1 MTNKATRTAQLAAAA
16 LLASLAFVPTPAAAD
31 TEIAGNRCLADIV
44 VIHALETSL
53 ETSVKVLRVG
63 DSVEGPRAIEF
74 RAFAF
79 RCGGGGNPPPPP
91 PNPDRDGD
99 GYTNN
104 QEVAQGTDPDDAS
117 SFPDNKWTD
126 AECDAWEAEHSGNGP
141 EECRG
146 R

>member
-1 MTNKATRTAQLAAAA
+1 MTHNTTRKTLLASAA
-16 LLASLAFVPTPAAAD
+16 LLATLAFVNTPATAAA
-31 TEIAGNRCLADIV
+31 TCIGDIV
-44 VIHALETSL
+44 VVHAVEIHAVESRFGAIEVGSPLVETS
-53 ETSVKVLRVG
+53 G
-63 DSVEGPRAIEF
+63 DGIES
-74 RAFAF
+74 RTLAF
-79 RCGGGGNPPPPP
+79 RGCGGGGGNP

-104 QEVAQGTDPDDAS
+104 QEVAQGTNPDDAN

-126 AECDAWEAEHSGNGP
+126 AECDAWEAEHPNGAGP